1 MRTIRYKPI
10 VIVASLILLCGFILF
25 RWLQGPTL
33 SAYRVVSMPL
43 VQTVVAT
50 GRLVTVSRTQ
60 VGSEIT
66 GVVLERH
73 VQEGDRVV
81 KGDILLVLKADD
93 IAAQVRQAK
102 SALIELETSTRPQ
115 AKVALAN
122 AKIQL
127 EQATREVVRRQDLAN
142 RSLISAELLEQ
153 ALQAEN
159 LARNTVES
167 ARLKVAAAAP
177 GNVEETVLQERLVAL
192 EAQLAKTIL
201 RAEVAGTVLTRNAE
215 PGDLI
220 QPGRVL
226 FTIALDG
233 RTEIHVPL
241 DERNISLLALDQS
254 AIAIADA
261 YPDNPFA
268 AHINFIAPS
277 INPQSGTVEVK
288 LTVDPVPDF
297 LRQDMTVSV
306 NIETGRRDKTL
317 VLPNDA
323 LSNVNRGKAQV
334 VLVKDGKL
342 KRQVVTLG
350 LRGLAMSE
358 ILTGLNV
365 GDKVLVD
372 AASTLADG
380 TRVKIELDKTSF
392 TNISSSSSNSSNELP
407 VKLN

>member
-1 MRTIRYKPI
+1 MRTIRYKAI
-10 VIVASLILLCGFILF
+10 VITASLILLCGFVLF
-25 RWLQGPTL
+25 RWLQGPVIA
-33 SAYRVVSMPL
+33 AYSVASMPL

-60 VGSEIT
+60 IGSEIT

-115 AKVALAN
+115 TKVALAN

-127 EQATREVVRRQDLAN
+127 EQASREVVRRRDLAN

-167 ARLKVAAAAP
+167 ARLKVTAAAP

-192 EAQLAKTIL
+192 QAQLAKTVL

-233 RTEIHVPL
+233 QTEIHVPL
-241 DERNISLLALDQS
+241 DERNLSLLALDQS
-254 AIAIADA
+254 ATAIADA

-268 AHINFIAPS
+268 ARINFIAPS

-306 NIETGRRDKTL
+306 NIETGQRDNTL

-334 VLVKDGKL
+334 LLVKDGKL
-342 KRQVVTLG
+342 KRQSVTLG

-358 ILTGLNV
+358 ILKGVSVSDT
-365 GDKVLVD
+365 VLVD
-372 AASTLADG
+372 ASSTLADG
-380 TRVKIELDKTSF
+380 TKVRVELQKTRF
-392 TNISSSSSNSSNELP
+392 THNNKDVNTKNELP

>member
-1 MRTIRYKPI
+1 MRTIGYKARFI
-10 VIVASLILLCGFILF
+10 IFALILLCGLFLF
-25 RWLQGPTL
+25 RWLQGPVLPAYSVL
-33 SAYRVVSMPL
+33 STPL

-50 GRLVTVSRTQ
+50 GRLATVSRTQ
-60 VGSEIT
+60 IGSEIT

-73 VQEGDRVV
+73 VQEGDRVT

-102 SALIELETSTRPQ
+102 SALIELETSIRPQ

-127 EQATREVVRRQDLAN
+127 EQATREVIRRQDLAN

-167 ARLKVAAAAP
+167 ARLKAAAAAP

-192 EAQLAKTIL
+192 QAQLAKTVL
-201 RAEVAGTVLTRNAE
+201 RSEVSGTVLTRNAE

-233 RTEIHVPL
+233 RTEIHLPL
-241 DERNISLLALDQS
+241 DERNLSLLALQQS
-254 AIAIADA
+254 ATAIADA
-261 YPDNPFA
+261 YPDKPFNA
-268 AHINFIAPS
+268 RINFIAPS

-306 NIETGRRDKTL
+306 NIETGRRDNTL

-323 LSNVNRGKAQV
+323 LWKINSDKAQAL
-334 VLVKDGKL
+334 LVKDGKL
-342 KRQVVTLG
+342 KRQIVTLG

-358 ILTGLNV
+358 IRTGLNV

-372 AASTLADG
+372 ASSALPDG
-380 TRVKIELDKTSF
+380 TKVRIELQKNMLIDNNKDVNTK
-392 TNISSSSSNSSNELP
+392 NELP

>member
-1 MRTIRYKPI
+1 MRTIRYKAI
-10 VIVASLILLCGFILF
+10 VITASLILLCGFVLF
-25 RWLQGPTL
+25 RWLQGPVIA
-33 SAYRVVSMPL
+33 AYSVASMPL

-60 VGSEIT
+60 IGSEIT

-115 AKVALAN
+115 TKVALAN

-127 EQATREVVRRQDLAN
+127 EQASREVVRRRDLAN

-167 ARLKVAAAAP
+167 ARLKVTAAAP

-192 EAQLAKTIL
+192 QAQLAKTVL

-233 RTEIHVPL
+233 QTEIHVPL
-241 DERNISLLALDQS
+241 DERNLSLLALDQS
-254 AIAIADA
+254 ATAIADA

-268 AHINFIAPS
+268 ARINFIAPS

-306 NIETGRRDKTL
+306 NIETGQRDNTL

-334 VLVKDGKL
+334 LLVKDGKL
-342 KRQVVTLG
+342 KRQSVTLG

-358 ILTGLNV
+358 ILKGVSV
-365 GDKVLVD
+365 GDTVLVD
-372 AASTLADG
+372 ASSTLADG
-380 TRVKIELDKTSF
+380 TKVRVELQKTRF
-392 TNISSSSSNSSNELP
+392 THNNKDVNTKNELP